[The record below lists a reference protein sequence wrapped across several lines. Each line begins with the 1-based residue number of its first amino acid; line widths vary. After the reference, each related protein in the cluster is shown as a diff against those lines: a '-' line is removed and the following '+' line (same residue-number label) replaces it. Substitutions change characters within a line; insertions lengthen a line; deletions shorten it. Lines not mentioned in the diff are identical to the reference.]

1 MIKVPLTILVLFVA
15 LSVSWL
21 LPQFPRIGTK
31 TQIMKGGSPSL
42 PVGWE
47 PDRRLSRSEAA
58 SQTSINFARS
68 IAADA
73 AGRVHLVWKEAVG
86 GNTEIYYKRS
96 PDGGVS
102 WSPAVR
108 LSSAAGVS
116 ESGNPGIAI
125 SVNLVHVVWWDIR
138 TGAPQ
143 IFHKRS
149 QDGGLTWSAD
159 AQISNSPAHAAFPSI
174 AAQGNSVYV
183 VYADL
188 RDGRPQVYYLR
199 SLDSGVFWSAP
210 VRLSASMP
218 HSSYTPTVAVWNSNV
233 YVAWT
238 DTRDFAQPTTLE
250 EEYFRRSTDG
260 GATFEPEQRM
270 TTDPPGSPANSWAPS
285 LAARDQYVWF
295 TWFDARE
302 GNFEIYTR
310 RSLDGGASWSADTRL
325 TTTSGQSL
333 RPVISQRGDQLYIV
347 YWETTGSEEEVYFL
361 QSNDLGTSWSAPEQL
376 SSSGRGANY
385 PGVAVS
391 TTGVHVAWT
400 DARDQ
405 NAEIYYKRL
414 PGVPVL
420 VGNGRIAFTRFINGV
435 PNGTP
440 HIFTVAP
447 DGTDERQLTFEG
459 RNEYPAWSRDG
470 AKIAFTSNRSGAFE
484 IWKMNPDGSDQQQ
497 ITHGGPGGNGGSFV
511 PDWSYDG
518 TRIAYA
524 FVDPSVGHPEVWVMN
539 ADGTQP
545 TRLTVTPSGSPFT
558 WSLHPSW
565 EPGDERIYYASTAS
579 GTSQVWGLFSN
590 GLGQEQKTSGL
601 GPDFPHANATEFG
614 REGKLAFWA
623 GFEGQYG
630 EVWIWDEPGSESPR
644 RLTSTTDPCNSDNPA
659 WAPDGTK
666 LLFDSNQPSPN
677 GGVNI
682 WAIDSHGTDMR
693 LLIPGGIGLFSW
705 QPVFS
710 ATANLSGRVTTQNGR
725 GVYSAIVTITYEPG
739 STKYTSTNP
748 FGYYRFTGIP
758 AGHIYTVNVLSK
770 RFTFPS
776 RIINVSDDLANV
788 NFIAQP

>member
-1 MIKVPLTILVLFVA
+1 
-15 LSVSWL
+15 
-21 LPQFPRIGTK
+21 
-31 TQIMKGGSPSL
+31 MKGGSPSL

-47 PDRRLSRSEAA
+47 SDRRLTRTQTA

-68 IAADA
+68 IAADD

-96 PDGGVS
+96 PDGGAS
-102 WSPAVR
+102 WGPAVR

-116 ESGNPGIAI
+116 ESGNPGIAV
-125 SVNLVHVVWWDIR
+125 SVNRVHVVWWDIR

-143 IFHKRS
+143 IFYKRS

-188 RDGRPQVYYLR
+188 RDGSPQVYYLR
-199 SLDSGVFWSAP
+199 SLDSGATWSTP

-218 HSSYTPTVAVWNSNV
+218 HSSYTPTVAVSNSNV

-238 DTRDFAQPTTLE
+238 DTRDFAQPSTLE

-260 GATFEPEQRM
+260 GATFEPERRL
-270 TTDPPGSPANSWAPS
+270 TTDPPESPANSWAPS

-302 GNFEIYTR
+302 GNFEIYTK
-310 RSLDGGASWSADTRL
+310 RSLDGGVSWSADTRL
-325 TTTSGQSL
+325 TTTFGQSL

-347 YWETTGSEEEVYFL
+347 YWETTGSGEEVYFL

-391 TTGVHVAWT
+391 ATGVHVAWT

-414 PGVPVL
+414 PGVPVR
-420 VGNGRIAFTRFINGV
+420 VGNGRIAFTRFINGP

-440 HIFTVAP
+440 QIYTVAP
-447 DGTDERQLTFEG
+447 DGTDERQLTFAG
-459 RNEYPAWSRDG
+459 RNQYPAWSRDG
-470 AKIAFTSNRSGAFE
+470 TKLAFSSDRSGVFE
-484 IWKMNPDGSDQQQ
+484 IWTMNPDGSDQQQ
-497 ITHGGPGGNGGSFV
+497 ITNGAPGGSYV

-524 FVDPSVGHPEVWVMN
+524 FVDQPGNGHPEVWVMN
-539 ADGTQP
+539 SDGTQP
-545 TRLTVTPSGSPFT
+545 NRLTVTPPGGEFR
-558 WSLHPSW
+558 WSIHPTW

-579 GTSQVWGLFSN
+579 GTSQVWGMFAN
-590 GLGQEQKTSGL
+590 GLGQEQKTNGV
-601 GPDFPHANATEFG
+601 GPDAPHANATEFG
-614 REGKLAFWA
+614 RDGKLAFWA

-630 EVWIWDEPGSESPR
+630 EVWIWDEPGSGSPR
-644 RLTSTTDPCNSDNPA
+644 RLTTTSDPYNSDNPA
-659 WAPDGTK
+659 WSPDGTM

-682 WAIDSHGTDMR
+682 WTIDSDGTDMR

-710 ATANLSGRVTTQNGR
+710 TSANISGRVTAQNSR
-725 GVYSAIVTITYEPG
+725 GVHPSAVVTMTDNLGNVRYA
-739 STKYTSTNP
+739 STNP
-748 FGYYRFTGIP
+748 FGYYRFSGIATGQS
-758 AGHIYTVNVLSK
+758 YTITVRAK
-770 RFTFPS
+770 RYTFPS
-776 RIINVSDDLANV
+776 RTISVWGDLTNVD
-788 NFIAQP
+788 FIAEPRSAKLYAR